1 MSSDDE
7 SHPGR
12 ISNDPAAIRD
22 GYIELILRT
31 MRLKRI
37 SLRALARKTG
47 IGKSRLGLLLH
58 HDPARRC
65 EISLTETKIIFDALD
80 IDVFAAVICVEGFRD
95 ISVLDRPP
103 YPSVIALLRVIYRWL
118 PIELVEAMADYEH
131 IDDGDVRP
139 EWAVGLQRAFVKRV
153 VKEVSRR
160 AAERLDGWN
169 FDL

>member
-7 SHPGR
+7 SHLGR
-12 ISNDPAAIRD
+12 ISDDPAAIRD
-22 GYIELILRT
+22 GYIELILRI
-31 MRLKRI
+31 MRLKRV
-37 SLRALARKTG
+37 SLRTLASKTR

-58 HDPARRC
+58 SDRSRRP

-80 IDVFAAVICVEGFRD
+80 IDTFGAVICVEGFRD

-103 YPSVIALLRVIYRWL
+103 YRSVIALLRVIYRWL
-118 PIELVEAMADYEH
+118 PIELVQAMAEYEH
-131 IDDGDVRP
+131 IDDADVRP

-160 AAERLDGWN
+160 AAERLEGWN
-169 FDL
+169 FDF